1 MGLIRIAIL
10 WICSIS
16 FKRFRCFR
24 IELNAELQ
32 TIEARLL
39 RRYYEYEVLKKW
51 KKSRRTK

>member
-1 MGLIRIAIL
+1 MGLIRIAFL

-51 KKSRRTK
+51 KKSRRIK

>member
-10 WICSIS
+10 WICNIS

-32 TIEARLL
+32 AIETRLL
-39 RRYYEYEVLKKW
+39 RKYYEYEILKKG
-51 KKSRRTK
+51 KQSRRIK